1 MNASSPAPSLL
12 PPTSWSLLALV
23 GLELSPAYPCTPPNL
38 PTGGDPLT
46 VEMVLTRHRGAN
58 AAAAVAGAGGG
69 AAAAPA
75 AKKKKNDPITEQQ
88 VKDLQ
93 AQWQQAPKGV
103 MPTREPCPSP
113 RTALIHVIHS

>member
-1 MNASSPAPSLL
+1 
-12 PPTSWSLLALV
+12 
-23 GLELSPAYPCTPPNL
+23 
-38 PTGGDPLT
+38 
-46 VEMVLTRHRGAN
+46 MVLTRHRGAN
-58 AAAAVAGAGGG
+58 AAAAVAGAGGGDG

-113 RTALIHVIHS
+113 RAALIHSGIFHS